1 MQTQGCLSALGPVLT
16 PCPAHALAWAR
27 SSKSKCAD
35 PGLSQCP
42 WTRADPL
49 PCACASLGAIHKKQV
64 CNVGHLPRLCASPP
78 PPPAATGLSPAL
90 LLPLLFERC
99 LHFSTINP
107 PMSLFRDEPV
117 HRGRCSPLSR
127 QHRPVCSLQEPSYF
141 SSNRWLVGPPVAPI
155 FRYFRHRKEREST
168 HSGMAAFSLPT
179 GSSQLSSVKMTS
191 LQLSSSPFRLW

>member
-27 SSKSKCAD
+27 STKSKCAMWVTCHGYV
-35 PGLSQCP
+35 P
-42 WTRADPL
+42 
-49 PCACASLGAIHKKQV
+49 
-64 CNVGHLPRLCASPP
+64 PP

-155 FRYFRHRKEREST
+155 FRFFRHRKEREST